1 MILGLDISTSIT
13 GFAIADGDGTLVK
26 VDSWDLRH
34 KPTFPDLYSKILY
47 CRERLR
53 DISFCYVID
62 HIYIEPALNM
72 FMMGKSSAHTI
83 STLIKFNGIL
93 SWLCF
98 EEFGI
103 KPEYI
108 PAISARK
115 KYGITIK
122 RGEKAKEKV
131 MQFVLDNE
139 KDFIVEYTKHGN
151 PKPQYYDQAD
161 ALVMAKAGIECLKE
175 RSGS

>member
-13 GFAIADGDGTLVK
+13 GYAVINLDGSLVELG
-26 VDSWDLRH
+26 SWDFRN
-34 KPTFPDLYSKILY
+34 KNNFSNLYKKAIESKAKL
-47 CRERLR
+47 EE
-53 DISFCYVID
+53 ISLSYPID
-62 HIYIEPALNM
+62 HIFIEPALNM
-72 FMMGKSSAHTI
+72 FMMGKSSSHTI

-103 KPEYI
+103 EPEYI

-175 RSGS
+175 KSGS

>member
-13 GFAIADGDGTLVK
+13 GYAVIDQDGGIVEIG
-26 VDSWDLRH
+26 SWDLRN
-34 KPTFPDLYSKILY
+34 KKTFPDLYQKSIHIKKSL
-47 CRERLR
+47 EE
-53 DISFCYVID
+53 ISLSRPIE
-62 HIYIEPALNM
+62 HIFIEPALNM

-83 STLIKFNGIL
+83 STLIKFNGIV

-103 KPEYI
+103 EPDYV

-115 KYGITIK
+115 KCGITIK
-122 RGEKAKEKV
+122 RGEKAKQIV
-131 MQFVLDNE
+131 MKFLLDNE
-139 KDFIVEYTKHGN
+139 PGFIVEWTKHGN

-175 RSGS
+175 RSEL

>member
-13 GFAIADGDGTLVK
+13 GYAIVDHDGTMIK

-53 DISFCYVID
+53 DISFCYAID

-103 KPEYI
+103 EPKYI
-108 PAISARK
+108 PAVSARK
-115 KYGITIK
+115 KCGITIK
-122 RGEKAKEKV
+122 RGQKSKEIV
-131 MQFVLDNE
+131 MKFLLDNE
-139 KDFIVEYTKHGN
+139 EDFIVECTKNGN

-161 ALVMAKAGIECLKE
+161 AIVMAKAGLTCLKE
-175 RSGS
+175 NSES

>member
-1 MILGLDISTSIT
+1 
-13 GFAIADGDGTLVK
+13 
-26 VDSWDLRH
+26 
-34 KPTFPDLYSKILY
+34 
-47 CRERLR
+47 
-53 DISFCYVID
+53 
-62 HIYIEPALNM
+62 M
-72 FMMGKSSAHTI
+72 FMIGKSSSHTI

-98 EEFGI
+98 EEFGFQ
-103 KPEYI
+103 PEYI

-122 RGEKAKEKV
+122 RGEKAKDKV

-175 RSGS
+175 KLGS

>member
-13 GFAIADGDGTLVK
+13 GYAVVDLDEKLIK
-26 VDSWDLRH
+26 IDSWDMRN
-34 KPTFPDLYSKILY
+34 KKDFPDFYSKVLHCLEGLKY
-47 CRERLR
+47 
-53 DISFCYVID
+53 ISNHYAID
-62 HIYIEPALNM
+62 HIFIEPALNM
-72 FMMGKSSAHTI
+72 FMMGKSSSHTI

-108 PAISARK
+108 PAASARK
-115 KYGITIK
+115 KCGITIK
-122 RGEKAKEKV
+122 RGQKAKEMV
-131 MQFVLDNE
+131 MKFLLDNE
-139 KDFIVEYTKHGN
+139 KDFIVECTKHGN

-161 ALVMAKAGIECLKE
+161 AIVMAKAGVKCLKE